1 MLACRL
7 RGSGQSQD
15 GWEENATS
23 GTSLD
28 TGPGSTTKR
37 KASGLFIQSLTIP
50 SRSGV
55 WPSAASGL
63 VSGKELPS

>member
-7 RGSGQSQD
+7 RGSGHSQD

-28 TGPGSTTKR
+28 TGPGSTTR

-50 SRSGV
+50 CHSGV
-55 WPSAASGL
+55 WPPAASGL

>member
-7 RGSGQSQD
+7 RGSCHSQD

-28 TGPGSTTKR
+28 TDPGSSTPTR
-37 KASGLFIQSLTIP
+37 GRALGCSSNP
-50 SRSGV
+50 
-55 WPSAASGL
+55 
-63 VSGKELPS
+63 